1 MEELKSISSSIS
13 GSKSSSPLPS
23 SKGRKLESD
32 SSSSDL
38 LSSLSIGLGALE
50 DLGRLASRSLW
61 ML

>member
-1 MEELKSISSSIS
+1 MEELKSISSSNS
-13 GSKSSSPLPS
+13 GSKSLSPLTS
-23 SKGRKLESD
+23 SKGRELESD

-50 DLGRLASRSLW
+50 DLERLASRSLW